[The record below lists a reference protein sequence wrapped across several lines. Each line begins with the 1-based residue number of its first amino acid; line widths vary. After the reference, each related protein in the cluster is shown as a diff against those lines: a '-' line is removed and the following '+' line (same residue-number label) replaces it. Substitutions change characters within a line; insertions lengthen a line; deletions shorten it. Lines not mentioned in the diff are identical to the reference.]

1 MPESMREM
9 LERDLQCE
17 NLLDCFHGLSD
28 LDRDVFRILVDADG
42 PLTVDEVAERIDRE
56 RTTAYRSLRRLDEA
70 GVVDREQRSGE
81 GSSYYHVFSPAD
93 PDEVADAMQ
102 RLLNDWYATMG
113 SLIAEFRET
122 YATRV
127 ESGEEVGDRPQAPP
141 EPE

>member
-28 LDRDVFRILVDADG
+28 LDRDVFRLLVDADES
-42 PLTVDEVAERIDRE
+42 LTVDELAERIDRE

-70 GVVDREQRSGE
+70 GVVEREKHSGE

-113 SLIAEFRET
+113 TLIAEFRET
-122 YATRV
+122 YAERV
-127 ESGEEVGDRPQAPP
+127 TAEAESPTLP
-141 EPE
+141 ESE

>member
-17 NLLDCFHGLSD
+17 NLLDCFHGLGD
-28 LDRDVFRILVDADG
+28 LDRDVFRLLVEGDE
-42 PLTVDEVAERIDRE
+42 PRTVDEMAAEIDRE

-70 GVVDREQRSGE
+70 GIVRKERRSGD
-81 GSSYYHVFSPAD
+81 GGSYYHVFTPAD

-113 SLIAEFRET
+113 SLIGEFREK
-122 YATRV
+122 Y
-127 ESGEEVGDRPQAPP
+127 GDEIGAAEDDGHGPP
-141 EPE
+141 ETTPEH

>member
-9 LERDLQCE
+9 LEQDLECE

-28 LDRDVFRILVDADG
+28 LDRDAFRLLVDANE
-42 PLTVDEVAERIDRE
+42 PLTVDELAERIDRE

-70 GVVDREQRSGE
+70 GIVEREKRSGE
-81 GSSYYHVFSPAD
+81 GSSYYHVFRPAD

-113 SLIAEFRET
+113 TLIGEFREK
-122 YATRV
+122 Y
-127 ESGEEVGDRPQAPP
+127 GDRVATETEQDPP
-141 EPE
+141 SETPPDSR

>member
-17 NLLDCFHGLSD
+17 NLLDCFHGLND
-28 LDRDVFRILVDADG
+28 LDRDVFRILVDADE
-42 PLTVDEVAERIDRE
+42 PLTVDELAERIDRE

-70 GVVDREQRSGE
+70 GVVDRAQRSGE

-113 SLIAEFRET
+113 TLIAEFRET
-122 YATRV
+122 YTTRV
-127 ESGEEVGDRPQAPP
+127 EADEGMGDRPQAPP

>member
-9 LERDLQCE
+9 LERDLECE

-28 LDRDVFRILVDADG
+28 LDRDVFRLLVDG
-42 PLTVDEVAERIDRE
+42 GEPRTVDEIAAAIDRE

-70 GVVDREQRSGE
+70 GIVRKERRSGD
-81 GSSYYHVFSPAD
+81 GGSYYHVFTPAD

-113 SLIAEFRET
+113 ALIGEFREK
-122 YATRV
+122 YGGRV
-127 ESGEEVGDRPQAPP
+127 AAGEERHPDDPP
-141 EPE
+141 EQS

>member
-9 LERDLQCE
+9 LERDLECE

-28 LDRDVFRILVDADG
+28 LDRDVFRLLVDG
-42 PLTVDEVAERIDRE
+42 GEPRTVDEIAAAIDRE

-70 GVVDREQRSGE
+70 GIVRKERRSGD
-81 GSSYYHVFSPAD
+81 GGSYYHVFTPAD

-113 SLIAEFRET
+113 ALIGEFREK
-122 YATRV
+122 YGDRV
-127 ESGEEVGDRPQAPP
+127 AAGEERHPDDPP
-141 EPE
+141 EQS